1 MDNNWQQV
9 SLLEAKYLTQSGKFR
24 CETDVDPFAMEEQK
38 FILKENDKVRFN
50 FKMVMSDPVKYYI
63 YPIVN
68 GNGVTVKELKEA
80 AGIAESECK

>member
-1 MDNNWQQV
+1 MGNNWQEV
-9 SLLEAKYLTQSGKFR
+9 CRTDAILYCEKSGFK
-24 CETDVDPFAMEEQK
+24 CSEIDPFAMEEQK
-38 FILKENDKVRFN
+38 FILKENDRVRFK

>member
-24 CETDVDPFAMEEQK
+24 AETDVDPFAMEEQK
-38 FILKENDKVRFN
+38 FILKENDKVRFK

-68 GNGVTVKELKEA
+68 GNGVTVKDFKEA
-80 AGIAESECK
+80 AGIVESECK